1 MDVVIP
7 PNVNSYADGSKG
19 IFKHMHYSV
28 DANGPNTSVRRHH
41 LTKIFD
47 ATFKTQ
53 PGAPNAK
60 YVATFGEPKSKE
72 RYDKMQNFLESHSNR
87 YKNQTT
93 QGWIDCVE
101 KWDDDSVWLENTFG
115 INFYDYE

>member
-19 IFKHMHYSV
+19 IFNHMHYSV

-41 LTKIFD
+41 LTKIFNS
-47 ATFKTQ
+47 TFKTQ

-60 YVATFGEPKSKE
+60 YVATFGEPETKE
-72 RYDKMQNFLESHSNR
+72 RYDKMQNFLESHENR

-93 QGWIDCVE
+93 QGWMDCVE
-101 KWDDDSVWLENTFG
+101 KCRDDSAWLENTFG
-115 INFYDYE
+115 IQFYDLV